1 MTQQMTED
9 TTFHHGSPQDAA
21 KPIIEMQNI
30 EKHFGNIIALAG
42 VSFDVKPG
50 ECHCL
55 LGDNGAGKSTFIKTM
70 SGVHKPTKG
79 TITIDGQPMNFDSPR
94 DAMEAGI
101 ATVFQDLAM
110 IPLMSVTR
118 NFFMGREPLKGSKP
132 FRRMDIEMMN
142 QTTVE
147 EMRKMGIN
155 LRGPD
160 QAVGTLSG
168 GERQTVAIAR
178 AVYFGARVLIL
189 DEPTSALG
197 VRQTSNVLAT
207 IDRVRKQGVGVVF
220 ISHNVRH
227 ALAVGDR
234 FTVLNRGK
242 TLGTAQ
248 RGQITPEE
256 LQDLMAGGQE
266 MAQLEGSLGGTV

>member
-1 MTQQMTED
+1 MADD
-9 TTFHHGSPQDAA
+9 TRFHHGSVPADAR
-21 KPIIEMQNI
+21 PIIHMEDI
-30 EKHFGNIIALAG
+30 TKHFGNVIALNG
-42 VSFDVKPG
+42 VTFDVTPG

-70 SGVHKPTKG
+70 SGVHKPNS
-79 TITIDGQPMNFDSPR
+79 GQIFFEGKPLSFNSPR
-94 DAMEAGI
+94 EAMEAGI

-118 NFFMGREPLKGSKP
+118 NFFMGREPTKGKGLT
-132 FRRMDIEMMN
+132 RRFDIDRANEITM
-142 QTTVE
+142 E
-147 EMRKMGIN
+147 EMRRMGIN
-155 LRGPD
+155 LRAPD

-178 AVYFGARVLIL
+178 AVYFGAKVLIL

-197 VRQTSNVLAT
+197 VRQTSNVLST

-227 ALAVGDR
+227 AMAVGDR
-234 FTVLNRGK
+234 FTVLNRGQ
-242 TLGTAQ
+242 TLGTAV
-248 RGQITPEE
+248 RDEITATE

-266 MAQLEGSLGGTV
+266 LAELEGSLGGTV